1 MDEPDFSEDT
11 TLKQQEDLPYD
22 GDFSQTKQYND
33 YNLTLKNDILD
44 ASDQIIS
51 TVDNPQEKA
60 TDKEA
65 CRNIDMALML
75 DPKPE
80 NAVKK
85 KYDTNLHIPANKGD
99 LSKSNIS
106 DILLHHLSKEE
117 FLKSQGINCETLPE
131 ISNADSFDEAIVKNI
146 ILCYIKNSWTKEQTP
161 ELTDQLDP
169 KRDGEICNQASCPL
183 ATTEENTSDLEEPV
197 AAGDRCHPENSDFL
211 TKTNSPKNKQTSCQG
226 QTPQKEQTEK
236 TRSDNGFI
244 YGQGQVHYWFSD
256 FSKME
261 PTIHPHE
268 EHPAGIESETSLF
281 KLASTSQKDPSSN
294 SSYIFQKISQGEKMC
309 QKLKE
314 QTDQLKMKVQEF
326 SKSITQDS
334 PYHLQDKRLVLEKL
348 QGHLEFLEQE
358 FLANKEKHLTLK
370 QQVLRLESP
379 AVSDFDPERKV
390 EGEIFKLEMLF
401 EDVKEKIDE
410 GKQTSMSSLPVSS
423 PTTLDDLAS
432 TPSPPA
438 NEGDPNSASGR
449 QERAE
454 TTSWSC
460 AFCHWVPEWKQKMEK
475 KGHRRINRGRF
486 PIALR
491 ETAPRPDSILSP
503 DTGHSCYS
511 ASDTGLQG
519 SKCETCGTK
528 IPHSPRVCHQ
538 EPLKEFHYRYNTP
551 GQNYLDHSERSAF
564 VQFSS
569 LDENKLFSP
578 SCSKS
583 KWICSET
590 ANSKSSQEHELMP
603 GKKNLEASTTY
614 SSDLTTPSPPF
625 HSCGVSG
632 SEYLRNFSSVEE
644 MESEVLNSSLDHAL
658 RTATILK
665 ETTDQMIRTIA
676 EDLAKLQRW
685 RNRLKY

>member
-22 GDFSQTKQYND
+22 GDFSQTKLYND

-65 CRNIDMALML
+65 CRNIDTALTL

-161 ELTDQLDP
+161 ELTDQINP
-169 KRDGEICNQASCPL
+169 KRDGEICNQPSCPP

-244 YGQGQVHYWFSD
+244 YGQGQVHYRFSD
-256 FSKME
+256 FSKVGPKVKIPKNKLIDKLLTIIKQASFSPTLRDKLAIVQDISGSMSRSNCVEIQEQKRKTSDPSQQLQME

-294 SSYIFQKISQGEKMC
+294 SYIFQKISQGEKMC

-390 EGEIFKLEMLF
+390 EGEIFKLEMLL

-432 TPSPPA
+432 TPSPPT

-454 TTSWSC
+454 TTSRSC
-460 AFCHWVPEWKQKMEK
+460 AFCHWVPEW
-475 KGHRRINRGRF
+475 
-486 PIALR
+486 
-491 ETAPRPDSILSP
+491 
-503 DTGHSCYS
+503 
-511 ASDTGLQG
+511 
-519 SKCETCGTK
+519 
-528 IPHSPRVCHQ
+528 
-538 EPLKEFHYRYNTP
+538 
-551 GQNYLDHSERSAF
+551 
-564 VQFSS
+564 
-569 LDENKLFSP
+569 
-578 SCSKS
+578 
-583 KWICSET
+583 
-590 ANSKSSQEHELMP
+590 
-603 GKKNLEASTTY
+603 
-614 SSDLTTPSPPF
+614 
-625 HSCGVSG
+625 
-632 SEYLRNFSSVEE
+632 
-644 MESEVLNSSLDHAL
+644 
-658 RTATILK
+658 
-665 ETTDQMIRTIA
+665 
-676 EDLAKLQRW
+676 
-685 RNRLKY
+685 